1 MNSEKGHN
9 DDMDKQMELD
19 FDQEAEEIALKADK
33 VLQKRS
39 ENQESLSGQQHS
51 SKNEEDI
58 GEDMQESKSIR
69 PPMMAPIPSI
79 IPSNST

>member
-9 DDMDKQMELD
+9 DDTEKQMELD

-39 ENQESLSGQQHS
+39 ENQESLSG
-51 SKNEEDI
+51 
-58 GEDMQESKSIR
+58 
-69 PPMMAPIPSI
+69 
-79 IPSNST
+79 